1 MRLNILEKRKEL
13 QEDLKALESSMELRK
28 EMILCEVSFIELKK
42 VLHLTHFEKQ
52 LLMVGKLDKD
62 KMKEVNEYLAEVP
75 ASVRER
81 DLIYKKFKIYL
92 LENGITWNEV
102 SKNLNLP
109 ARNIRAILTGER
121 TNRQFELEK
130 KIEAYCKMSLF
141 N

>member
-62 KMKEVNEYLAEVP
+62 KMKEVDEYLAEVP
-75 ASVRER
+75 VSVRER